1 MPSRLP
7 SGRSRDAMSLRIA
20 LVTGASRGMG
30 RAIALRLAEDVSGV
44 AVHYLT
50 RREEAQELA
59 AAIREKGK
67 LSAVFRADL
76 TKKAQAA
83 GLIKKVE
90 ERFARIDILVNNVGP
105 FLVKPWD
112 QLEVADWERV
122 LRGNLFGPYFCA
134 KAALVGMRKR
144 KWGRIVNIGYSRAE
158 HLGAFPTIAPYAVA
172 KTGLLVLTRTAAASE
187 VGNGITVNMVSPG
200 LIRGGA
206 LPQARDLSESQLGT
220 VEDVA
225 EAVAFFASDKAA
237 SVTGANLIVA
247 GTWKM

>member
-1 MPSRLP
+1 
-7 SGRSRDAMSLRIA
+7 MSLRIA
-20 LVTGASRGMG
+20 LVTGASRGIG

-44 AVHYLT
+44 AVHYFSH
-50 RREEAQELA
+50 REEAQELA

-83 GLIKKVE
+83 GLVKKVE
-90 ERFARIDILVNNVGP
+90 ERFARVDVLVNNVGP

-122 LRGNLFGPYFCA
+122 LRGNLLGSYFCM
-134 KAALVGMRKR
+134 KAALPGMRKR
-144 KWGRIVNIGYSRAE
+144 KWGRIVNLGYSRAE

-172 KTGLLVLTRTAAASE
+172 KTGLLTLTRTAAAAE

-200 LIRGGA
+200 LIRGGVM
-206 LPQARDLSESQLGT
+206 PQVPDLAESRLGT
-220 VEDVA
+220 FEDVA
-225 EAVAFFASDKAA
+225 EAVAFCASDQAA
-237 SVTGANLIVA
+237 AVTGSNVIVS

>member
-1 MPSRLP
+1 
-7 SGRSRDAMSLRIA
+7 MSLRIA
-20 LVTGASRGMG
+20 LVTGAARGMG

-44 AVHYLT
+44 AIHYFS
-50 RREEAQELA
+50 RRDEAQELA
-59 AAIREKGK
+59 AAIRDKGK

-83 GLIKKVE
+83 GLVKKVE

-112 QLEVADWERV
+112 QLEVADWDFA
-122 LRGNLFGPYFCA
+122 LRGNLLGPYFCA
-134 KAALVGMRKR
+134 KAALPGMRKR

-172 KTGLLVLTRTAAASE
+172 KTGLLTLTRTAAAAE

-200 LIRGGA
+200 LMRGGA
-206 LPQARDLSESQLGT
+206 LPPARNLSEAQIGT
-220 VEDVA
+220 FEDVA
-225 EAVAFFASDKAA
+225 EAVAFCASDRAA
-237 SVTGANLIVA
+237 AVTGANLVVA

>member
-1 MPSRLP
+1 
-7 SGRSRDAMSLRIA
+7 MSLRIA
-20 LVTGASRGMG
+20 LVTGAARGMG

-50 RREEAQELA
+50 RREEALELA
-59 AAIREKGK
+59 AAIRDKGK

-83 GLIKKVE
+83 GLVKKVE
-90 ERFARIDILVNNVGP
+90 ERFARIDVLVNNVGT

-112 QLEVADWERV
+112 QLEVADWEKV
-122 LRGNLFGPYFCA
+122 LRGNLLGSYFCM
-134 KAALVGMRKR
+134 KAALPGMRKR
-144 KWGRIVNIGYSRAE
+144 KWGRVVNIGYSRAE
-158 HLGAFPTIAPYAVA
+158 HLGSFPTIAPYAVA
-172 KTGLLVLTRTAAASE
+172 KTGLLTLTRTAAVSE

-206 LPQARDLSESQLGT
+206 LPPMKNISESQLGT
-220 VEDVA
+220 YEDVA
-225 EAVAFFASDKAA
+225 EAVAYCASDRAA
-237 SVTGANLIVA
+237 AVTGTNLLVA

>member
-1 MPSRLP
+1 
-7 SGRSRDAMSLRIA
+7 MSLRIA
-20 LVTGASRGMG
+20 LVTGAARGMG

-50 RREEAQELA
+50 RREEALELA
-59 AAIREKGK
+59 AAIRDKGK

-83 GLIKKVE
+83 GLVKKVE
-90 ERFARIDILVNNVGP
+90 ERFARIDVLVNNVGT

-112 QLEVADWERV
+112 QLEVADWEKV
-122 LRGNLFGPYFCA
+122 LRGNLLGSYFCM
-134 KAALVGMRKR
+134 KAALPGMRKR
-144 KWGRIVNIGYSRAE
+144 KWGRVVNIGYSRAE
-158 HLGAFPTIAPYAVA
+158 HLGAYPTIAPYAVA

-187 VGNGITVNMVSPG
+187 VANGITVNMVSPG

-206 LPQARDLSESQLGT
+206 LPPMKNISESQLGT
-220 VEDVA
+220 YEDVA
-225 EAVAFFASDKAA
+225 EAVAWCASDRAA
-237 SVTGANLIVA
+237 AVTGTNLIVA

>member
-1 MPSRLP
+1 
-7 SGRSRDAMSLRIA
+7 MSLRIA
-20 LVTGASRGMG
+20 LVTGASRGIG

-44 AVHYLT
+44 AVHYFS
-50 RREEAQELA
+50 RREEAQMLA

-112 QLEVADWERV
+112 ELEVADWERV
-122 LRGNLFGPYFCA
+122 LRGNLLGPYFCM
-134 KAALVGMRKR
+134 KAALSGMRKR
-144 KWGRIVNIGYSRAE
+144 KWGRVVNIGYSRAE

-172 KTGLLVLTRTAAASE
+172 KTGLLTLTRTAAASE
-187 VGNGITVNMVSPG
+187 TANGITVNMVSPG
-200 LIRGGA
+200 LMRGGA
-206 LPQARDLSESQLGT
+206 LPPARNLSESQIGT
-220 VEDVA
+220 FEDVA
-225 EAVAFFASDKAA
+225 EAVAFCASDRAA
-237 SVTGANLIVA
+237 AVTGANLIVA

>member
-1 MPSRLP
+1 
-7 SGRSRDAMSLRIA
+7 MSLSIA

-50 RREEAQELA
+50 RRDEAQELA
-59 AAIREKGK
+59 AVIREKGK

-90 ERFARIDILVNNVGP
+90 ERFARVDILVNNVGP

-122 LRGNLFGPYFCA
+122 LRGNLFGSYFCA
-134 KAALVGMRKR
+134 KAALAGMRKR
-144 KWGRIVNIGYSRAE
+144 KWGRIINIGYSRAE
-158 HLGAFPTIAPYAVA
+158 YLGAFPTIVPYAVA
-172 KTGLLVLTRTAAASE
+172 KTGLLILTRTAAASE

-220 VEDVA
+220 FEDVA

-237 SVTGANLIVA
+237 FVTGANLIVA

>member
-1 MPSRLP
+1 
-7 SGRSRDAMSLRIA
+7 MSLRIA

-50 RREEAQELA
+50 RRDEAQELA

-67 LSAVFRADL
+67 LSAVFKADL

-122 LRGNLFGPYFCA
+122 LRGNLYGSYFCA
-134 KAALVGMRKR
+134 KAALAGMRKR
-144 KWGRIVNIGYSRAE
+144 KWGRIVNIGYGRAE

-172 KTGLLVLTRTAAASE
+172 KTGLLMLTRTAAASE

-206 LPQARDLSESQLGT
+206 LPQARNLSESQLGT
-220 VEDVA
+220 FEDVA

>member
-1 MPSRLP
+1 
-7 SGRSRDAMSLRIA
+7 MSLRIA
-20 LVTGASRGMG
+20 LVTGASRGLG

-50 RREEAQELA
+50 RRDEAQELA

-90 ERFARIDILVNNVGP
+90 ERFARVDILVNNVGP
-105 FLVKPWD
+105 FLIKPWD

-134 KAALVGMRKR
+134 KAALAGMRKR

-200 LIRGGA
+200 LIRGGV
-206 LPQARDLSESQLGT
+206 LPHTRDLSESQLGT
-220 VEDVA
+220 FEDVA
-225 EAVAFFASDKAA
+225 EAVAFCASDKAA

>member
-1 MPSRLP
+1 
-7 SGRSRDAMSLRIA
+7 
-20 LVTGASRGMG
+20 MG

-50 RREEAQELA
+50 RRDEAQELA

-67 LSAVFRADL
+67 LSAVFKADL

-122 LRGNLFGPYFCA
+122 LRGNLFGSYFCA
-134 KAALVGMRKR
+134 KAALAGMRKR

-172 KTGLLVLTRTAAASE
+172 KTGLLLLTRTAAASE
-187 VGNGITVNMVSPG
+187 VANGITVNMVSPG

-220 VEDVA
+220 FEDVA

>member
-1 MPSRLP
+1 M
-7 SGRSRDAMSLRIA
+7 GLRIA
-20 LVTGASRGMG
+20 LVTGAARGMG

-50 RREEAQELA
+50 RREEALDLA
-59 AAIREKGK
+59 AAIRDKGK

-83 GLIKKVE
+83 GLVKKVE
-90 ERFARIDILVNNVGP
+90 ERFARIDVLVNNVGT

-112 QLEVADWERV
+112 QLEVADWEKV
-122 LRGNLFGPYFCA
+122 LRGNLLGSYFCM
-134 KAALVGMRKR
+134 KAALPGMRKR
-144 KWGRIVNIGYSRAE
+144 KWGRVVNIGYSRVE

-172 KTGLLVLTRTAAASE
+172 KTGLLTLTRTAAASE
-187 VGNGITVNMVSPG
+187 VANGITVNMVSPG

-206 LPQARDLSESQLGT
+206 LPPMKNVSESQLGT
-220 VEDVA
+220 YEDVA
-225 EAVAFFASDKAA
+225 EAVAWCASDRAA
-237 SVTGANLIVA
+237 AVTGTNLLVA

>member
-1 MPSRLP
+1 
-7 SGRSRDAMSLRIA
+7 MSLRIA
-20 LVTGASRGMG
+20 LVTGASRGLG
-30 RAIALRLAEDVSGV
+30 RAIALRLSEDVSGV
-44 AVHYLT
+44 AVHYFS
-50 RREEAQELA
+50 RRDEAQELA

-83 GLIKKVE
+83 GLVKKVE

-122 LRGNLFGPYFCA
+122 LRGNLLGSYFCA
-134 KAALVGMRKR
+134 KAALTGMRKR

-158 HLGAFPTIAPYAVA
+158 HLGSFPTIAPYAVA
-172 KTGLLVLTRTAAASE
+172 KTGLLVLTRTAAAAE

-200 LIRGGA
+200 LIRGGV
-206 LPQARDLSESQLGT
+206 LPLARDLPESQLGT
-220 VEDVA
+220 FEDVA
-225 EAVAFFASDKAA
+225 EAVAFCASDKAA
-237 SVTGANLIVA
+237 SVTGTNLIVS

>member
-1 MPSRLP
+1 
-7 SGRSRDAMSLRIA
+7 MSLRIA

-50 RREEAQELA
+50 RRDEAQELA

-90 ERFARIDILVNNVGP
+90 ERFARIDVLVNNVGP

-122 LRGNLFGPYFCA
+122 LRGNLFGSYFCA

-158 HLGAFPTIAPYAVA
+158 HLGAFPTIVPYAVA

-187 VGNGITVNMVSPG
+187 VANGITVNMVSPG
-200 LIRGGA
+200 LIKGGA
-206 LPQARDLSESQLGT
+206 LPQGRDLSESQLGT
-220 VEDVA
+220 FEDVA
-225 EAVAFFASDKAA
+225 EAVSFFASDKAA

>member
-1 MPSRLP
+1 
-7 SGRSRDAMSLRIA
+7 MSLRIA
-20 LVTGASRGMG
+20 LVTGAARGMG

-50 RREEAQELA
+50 RREEALELA
-59 AAIREKGK
+59 AAIRDKGK

-83 GLIKKVE
+83 GLVKKVE
-90 ERFARIDILVNNVGP
+90 ERFARIDVLVNNVGT

-112 QLEVADWERV
+112 QLEVADWEKV
-122 LRGNLFGPYFCA
+122 LRGNLLGSYFCM
-134 KAALVGMRKR
+134 KAALPGMRKR
-144 KWGRIVNIGYSRAE
+144 KWGRVVNIGYSRAE
-158 HLGAFPTIAPYAVA
+158 HLGAYPTIAPYAVA

-187 VGNGITVNMVSPG
+187 VASGITVNMVSPG

-206 LPQARDLSESQLGT
+206 LPPMKNISESQLGT
-220 VEDVA
+220 YEDVA
-225 EAVAFFASDKAA
+225 EAVAWCASDRAA
-237 SVTGANLIVA
+237 AVTGTNLLVA